1 LELFFRECELEMRL
15 IMAAPFKDGKET
27 GYYECVDGRRH
38 VGRLRTMTGHAVPKR
53 EVQLNGRLILA
64 ASGQNPGGE
73 SSQSP
78 CE

>member
-1 LELFFRECELEMRL
+1 
-15 IMAAPFKDGKET
+15 
-27 GYYECVDGRRH
+27 
-38 VGRLRTMTGHAVPKR
+38 VPKR
-53 EVQLNGRLILA
+53 EVQLNGRLIVA